1 MMPSENDDVPEAEF
15 RYGMLLQQLESS
27 QISDVEAIPLHH
39 WLCDQVSEQLQ
50 NQVISTAI
58 GQESLSEQI
67 KICTMLLEGASAI
80 AEQFTFLN
88 QLSPLDTALSQAF
101 QSNHKEVMTS
111 SDPSS
116 PVPEEW
122 TDFRERLARDS
133 AVLTQAAAQV
143 LSNLNGTQI
152 KKGRPNKEWRNK
164 LLVELDNRLSKI
176 PSLTWARRVALATD
190 IWNIYFPDDE
200 INDSDTS
207 GRIITRE
214 KKNRRTQG
222 QNAAESG

>member
-1 MMPSENDDVPEAEF
+1 MMPSENDEVPENDF

-27 QISDVEAIPLHH
+27 QISDVEAILLHL
-39 WLCDQVSEQLQ
+39 WLSDQVSERLQ

-67 KICTMLLEGASAI
+67 KICTMLLESASAI

-88 QLSPLDTALSQAF
+88 QISHLDTALSQAF
-101 QSNHKEVMTS
+101 QSNQQLVTTS

-116 PVPEEW
+116 PAPEEW
-122 TDFRERLARDS
+122 TNFRERLAHDS

-143 LSNLNGTQI
+143 LSNLKGTQI
-152 KKGRPNKEWRNK
+152 KKGRPNKGWRNM
-164 LLVELDNRLSKI
+164 LFVELDNRLSQI
-176 PSLTWARRVALATD
+176 PSLTWERRVALATD

-200 INDSDTS
+200 INDSDTA

-214 KKNRRTQG
+214 KKSRRTQG
-222 QNAAESG
+222 QNAAETG

>member
-1 MMPSENDDVPEAEF
+1 MKPSENDDVPEFEF
-15 RYGMLLQQLESS
+15 RYKMLVQQLESS
-27 QISDVEAIPLHH
+27 QISDVEAMPLHL
-39 WLCDQVSEQLQ
+39 WLSDQVSERLQ
-50 NQVISTAI
+50 NQVISAAI

-88 QLSPLDTALSQAF
+88 QLSPLDTALSRAF
-101 QSNHKEVMTS
+101 QSNQQEVMTS
-111 SDPSS
+111 SAPSS
-116 PVPEEW
+116 SAPEEW

-143 LSNLNGTQI
+143 LSNLKGTQI
-152 KKGRPNKEWRNK
+152 KKGRRTKEWRNR
-164 LLVELDNRLSKI
+164 LFVELDNRLSQI
-176 PSLTWARRVALATD
+176 PSLTWDRRVALATD

-214 KKNRRTQG
+214 KKSHRTQG
-222 QNAAESG
+222 QNAAKTG

>member
-1 MMPSENDDVPEAEF
+1 MKPSENDDVPEVEF
-15 RYGMLLQQLESS
+15 RYKMLLQQLESS
-27 QISDVEAIPLHH
+27 QISDVEAIPLHL
-39 WLCDQVSEQLQ
+39 WLSDQVSERIQ

-101 QSNHKEVMTS
+101 QSDQQEVMTS
-111 SDPSS
+111 SAPSS
-116 PVPEEW
+116 SAPEEW

-133 AVLTQAAAQV
+133 TVLTQAAAQV
-143 LSNLNGTQI
+143 LSNLKGTQI
-152 KKGRPNKEWRNK
+152 KKGRPNKGWRNM
-164 LLVELDNRLSKI
+164 LFVELDNRLSQI
-176 PSLTWARRVALATD
+176 PSLTWERRVALATD

-200 INDSDTS
+200 INDSDTA
-207 GRIITRE
+207 GKIITRE
-214 KKNRRTQG
+214 KRSRRTQG
-222 QNAAESG
+222 QNAAKTG